1 MTLELRLRGRYGAR
15 MVKSHMSKV
24 RKARRIQ
31 KRARRVG
38 PLGISA
44 AEKELMNLA
53 GLEVQEGELRLIP
66 GWDEEVAET
75 LRATKSAGEDER
87 PRLVDTTMLYAP
99 RSGGVKRYL
108 LSKKAWLEAERPG
121 VAHSL
126 VVPGAHHKAGDD
138 GIVHLHATKLPFG
151 DGYRWPT
158 SVRRWAA
165 WTASLNPAIIEAG
178 DPYTPGQGA
187 LEAGQRAGCP
197 VVGFCHSDPAG
208 LAALHFG
215 EWAKKP
221 VEKRWARLFGQFDR
235 VISPSRYIA
244 RRLEEAGI
252 EDIVIQPLGVEVD
265 TFRPDRGDRDWLLK
279 KLNLPASARLL
290 CFAGRPAR
298 EKNIDVLIQAV
309 QKLGDPYHLV
319 LIGAGAGLPAEERV
333 ISLPYEA
340 NPKAVARIIASCD
353 AFVHANDKEPFG
365 LIVLEAMACGRP
377 VVGVNAGGVKETVDD
392 SVGQLAKSANPVH
405 YAAAIE
411 ALFARDI
418 EAIGA
423 AARVKAV
430 ERFSWG
436 RVFEDLCMTYADVS
450 GERAFVEPRGKWAE
464 H

>member
-1 MTLELRLRGRYGAR
+1 
-15 MVKSHMSKV
+15 MVKSHMARV

-31 KRARRVG
+31 KRVRRVG
-38 PLGISA
+38 PSSVSA
-44 AEKELMNLA
+44 AERELMNLA
-53 GLEVQEGELRLIP
+53 GLEVQEGELRLFP
-66 GWDEEVAET
+66 GWDEEVSET
-75 LRATKSAGEDER
+75 LKATKSAGEDPR

-99 RSGGVKRYL
+99 KSGGVKRYL
-108 LSKKAWLEAERPG
+108 LSKKAWLETNRPD
-121 VAHSL
+121 VAQSL
-126 VVPGAHHKAGDD
+126 VVPGAHHRAGDD
-138 GIVHLHATKLPFG
+138 GVVQLHATKLPFG

-165 WTASLNPAIIEAG
+165 WVASLNPSVIEAG

-235 VISPSRYIA
+235 VVSPSRYIA

-252 EDIVIQPLGVEVD
+252 REIVICPLGVEVD
-265 TFRPDRGDRDWLLK
+265 TFRPDRRDRDWLLK

-298 EKNIDVLIQAV
+298 EKNIDVLIEAV
-309 QKLGDPYHLV
+309 QKLGDPYYLV
-319 LIGAGAGLPAEERV
+319 LVGAGQGVPAEDRV

-377 VVGVNAGGVKETVDD
+377 VVGVNSGGVAETVDS
-392 SVGQLAKSANPVH
+392 SVGQLARKAEPGV
-405 YAAAIE
+405 YAEAVE

-430 ERFSWG
+430 ERFAWN
-436 RVFEDLCMTYADVS
+436 RVFEDLCGVYAEVS
-450 GERAFVEPRGKWAE
+450 GERAFTEAVKADAA
-464 H
+464 